1 MIISDQHKWPAALTF
16 CNGNMP
22 WSNAFFLMILRVNRM
37 IHVFRLHRKGR
48 EIAEFS
54 PDTRLRMAGALNKQG
69 RLLYFYG
76 LGGGSGDGARVFG
89 GGGETSAW
97 GTWGEKRLPF
107 PSWNG
112 NSNEALR
119 WPPITTTT
127 TSTNS
132 RWGEMSNSRHRASK
146 EHGQH
151 GEHHV
156 LSMFFVSS
164 SKATSSQS
172 MCFSAFILT
181 KIHSHLIQSL
191 QGDTPLPVPRGF
203 LFLHLET
210 VYGWLHQGSD
220 CSWDFHVCFREKDDL
235 GSRGKKLYE
244 WNFCL

>member
-1 MIISDQHKWPAALTF
+1 MARCFDFLQWEYAMIQRI
-16 CNGNMP
+16 
-22 WSNAFFLMILRVNRM
+22 FLMILRVNRM

-76 LGGGSGDGARVFG
+76 LGGGSGDGARGFVG
-89 GGGETSAW
+89 HQHQDMWYPARR
-97 GTWGEKRLPF
+97 KAPF
-107 PSWNG
+107 PSWVETHSNG

-132 RWGEMSNSRHRASK
+132 RWGEMSNSRHGASK

-151 GEHHV
+151 RQHHV
-156 LSMFFVSS
+156 LSMVFIILKGSLISINMFFNVFQPAFFTKITLISS
-164 SKATSSQS
+164 SFCKVTLLSQYQEDFSSYTLKQFMDDYTKAATV
-172 MCFSAFILT
+172 
-181 KIHSHLIQSL
+181 
-191 QGDTPLPVPRGF
+191 QGIF
-203 LFLHLET
+203 MF
-210 VYGWLHQGSD
+210 
-220 CSWDFHVCFREKDDL
+220 CFREKDDL